1 MTNLF
6 SKRNIIIL
14 VVLFLIIPLIIFISS
29 TSKRDLSDERYEE
42 ILQAIASSPRSAE
55 IIKDGEDITGEFL
68 SKYETSIEN
77 GDYTEA
83 VNFLKENKTSVSIRI
98 NGNNE
103 FLIEEM
109 DTNWYGKG
117 RDYTWI
123 KKFI

>member
-42 ILQAIASSPRSAE
+42 ILQAIASIPRSAE

-68 SKYETSIEN
+68 DEYKTSIEN

-83 VNFLKENKTSVSIRI
+83 VNFLKENKTSISIRI

-109 DTNWYGKG
+109 DTNWDGKG
-117 RDYTWI
+117 RGYTWI
-123 KKFI
+123 KEFI

>member
-29 TSKRDLSDERYEE
+29 TSKKDLSNKRYEE
-42 ILQAIASSPRSAE
+42 ILQAVAASPGSAE
-55 IIKDGEDITGEFL
+55 IKKGGEDITDEFFDE
-68 SKYETSIEN
+68 YETSIEN

-83 VNFLKENKTSVSIRI
+83 VNFLKENKASISIRI

-103 FLIEEM
+103 FLIE
-109 DTNWYGKG
+109 G
-117 RDYTWI
+117 RFSKYI
-123 KKFI
+123 